1 MENQNKDNFNENW
14 LDEVLGKQNTAKEI
28 SFDEAALNA
37 AGLIHPDDAEL
48 ERIVQE
54 TLAENWDDAEQE
66 ELSQDQPEAIPTQF
80 FTPQEEAFQSAEPES
95 EILEEVKKAME
106 AQEAAAPA
114 EPPKPKKTATPKK
127 AVQTKKKTTK
137 EPKETDKDVS
147 DVQENKSFLS
157 KLWSGY
163 GLFGIPHVL
172 ATLIWAVLIIAI
184 GTWLGRTAWL
194 CAADVLA
201 LGKTGQE
208 VTISIDVQDRMP
220 DIAEKLEKAGM
231 IRYPKLFQMFAK
243 FTGKG
248 DNILVG
254 SITFNETTI
263 YDYNALINAMSYRGG
278 SVVTVDIMIPEGYC
292 CAQIFALLEEKG
304 VCTAAELEE
313 YAANG
318 ELDKYW
324 FLDGV
329 ERGHKYC
336 LEGYLFPDTYEFYM
350 DDEPGRVLEKFL
362 DNFNYRFTSRM
373 VDKYMALNNK
383 TGLNLTLQEV
393 IIMASIVEKEKA
405 ADAEGYNIS
414 SVFYNRL
421 VNAASYPYL
430 NSDATILYAT
440 DYYNAGELN
449 TREQINASPYNTY
462 TQTGL
467 PPTPIANPGLSS
479 IDAALDPE
487 DTDYFYFIL
496 DRSAGAHRFS
506 RTLAEHQKLEKELG
520 YT

>member
-1 MENQNKDNFNENW
+1 MENQNKDNVNENW
-14 LDEVLGKQNTAKEI
+14 LDDILGRQNTARQI
-28 SFDEAALNA
+28 SFDEAALSA

-48 ERIVQE
+48 EKIVQE
-54 TLAENWDDAEQE
+54 TLAENWEEPVQE
-66 ELSQDQPEAIPTQF
+66 DTQLTDQYVQPTQF
-80 FTPQEEAFQSAEPES
+80 FSPQEDAPQSAEPE
-95 EILEEVKKAME
+95 EKRQNQANRPAQADVTEE
-106 AQEAAAPA
+106 
-114 EPPKPKKTATPKK
+114 PKKTD
-127 AVQTKKKTTK
+127 K
-137 EPKETDKDVS
+137 EVAEVREK
-147 DVQENKSFLS
+147 KSFLS

-194 CAADVLA
+194 CASDVLA

-208 VTISIDVQDRMP
+208 VTVTIDVKDRMP

-231 IRYPKLFQMFAK
+231 IRYPALFEMFAK
-243 FTGKG
+243 LTGKG

-254 SITFNETTI
+254 SITFNEATI
-263 YDYNALINAMSYRGG
+263 YDYNALINAMSYKG
-278 SVVTVDIMIPEGYC
+278 SSIVTVDVMVPEGYS

-304 VCTAAELEE
+304 VCTVAELEE
-313 YAANG
+313 HAANG

-350 DDEPGRVLEKFL
+350 DDEPKRVLEKFL
-362 DNFNYRFTSRM
+362 DNFNYRFTNRM
-373 VDKYMALNNK
+373 VDKFITLNKK
-383 TGLNLTLQEV
+383 TGLNLSLQEV
-393 IIMASIVEKEKA
+393 ITMASIVEKEKA
-405 ADAEGYNIS
+405 ADAEGYKIS

-421 VNAASYPYL
+421 VNASSYPYL

-440 DYYNAGELN
+440 EYYNAGELITN
-449 TREQINASPYNTY
+449 EQINASPYNTY

-479 IDAALDPE
+479 LDAALEPE

-506 RTLAEHQKLEKELG
+506 RTLAEHERLERELG
-520 YT
+520 YK